1 VRWLRDSVIKGLII
15 EGRGGIAPARV
26 HSHSIL
32 GPVTPGLPDLLL
44 PSARIIVP
52 VPGDHWEPAL
62 FLIERY
68 SPPAIR
74 AVWTDQHR
82 LELWLRIEIL
92 ACEAWATLGRIPA
105 SALPKIRKGTFDVE
119 KIAEVEA
126 RVGHD
131 VIAFLTVLNESIGQ
145 PEARYVHLGMT
156 SQDLNDTSMAVQL
169 VESSRIIARDLA
181 TVREAAAVLAVRH
194 RRTLMAG
201 RTHGVVAEPITFG
214 FKVAGWVAELDR
226 AQDRLARAEV
236 EVAVGRVSG
245 AVGTHATV
253 DPKVEEHVC
262 QELGLVPDDVSTQV
276 VARDRHA
283 SFMSAL
289 ALVAGTLERIAT
301 EVRHL
306 QRSEV
311 GEAFEPFGKEQ
322 KGSSAMPHK
331 RNPVLTERV
340 CGLARVVRGH
350 LVTALEN
357 TALWHERDISHSS
370 AERIILPDACA
381 VVDYMALEMAKVLS
395 GLDVRPERM
404 LRNLHFGGGVVFSQ
418 RVLLALVDSG
428 MSRED
433 AYLVVQKAAMRAM
446 EEDGAGF
453 RDLLEKDGEVMT
465 RIGSKLNEV
474 FDPWAGLEHT
484 DLAYERLGLAVK
496 SK

>member
-1 VRWLRDSVIKGLII
+1 
-15 EGRGGIAPARV
+15 
-26 HSHSIL
+26 
-32 GPVTPGLPDLLL
+32 
-44 PSARIIVP
+44 
-52 VPGDHWEPAL
+52 
-62 FLIERY
+62 LIERY

-74 AVWTDQHR
+74 AVWSDQHR
-82 LELWLRIEIL
+82 FELWLRIEVL
-92 ACEAWATLGRIPA
+92 ACEGWASIGRIPA
-105 SALPKIRKGTFDVE
+105 SALPRIRQGTFDAE
-119 KIAEVEA
+119 KIAEVEG

-131 VIAFLTVLNESIGQ
+131 VIAFLTVVNESIGQ

-156 SQDLNDTSMAVQL
+156 SQDLNDTAMAVQL
-169 VESSRIIARDLA
+169 VESARLIADDLVA
-181 TVREAAAVLAVRH
+181 VREAAAELALRH
-194 RRTLMAG
+194 RGTLMAG
-201 RTHGVVAEPITFG
+201 RTHGVAAEPITFG

-226 AQDRLARAEV
+226 AHVRLEKASD

-245 AVGTHATV
+245 AVGTHATI
-253 DPKVEEHVC
+253 DPRVEEHVC
-262 QELGLVPDDVSTQV
+262 GELGLLPDLVSTQV

-289 ALVAGTLERIAT
+289 ALVAGTLERVAT
-301 EVRHL
+301 EIRHL

-370 AERIILPDACA
+370 AERIIFPDACA
-381 VVDYMALEMAKVLS
+381 AVDYMCQEMAKVLR
-395 GLDVRPERM
+395 GLEVRTERM
-404 LRNLHFGGGVVFSQ
+404 LRNLQFGGGVVFSQ

-433 AYLVVQKAAMRAM
+433 AYLIVQRAAMKAM
-446 EEDGAGF
+446 DDQGGPGF
-453 RDLLEKDGEVMT
+453 RALLEDDPEVMA
-465 RIGSKLNEV
+465 RIGGRLDEA
-474 FDPWAGLEHT
+474 FDPWSGLEHT
-484 DLAYERLGLAVK
+484 ELAYERLGLAVK
-496 SK
+496 AR

>member
-1 VRWLRDSVIKGLII
+1 M
-15 EGRGGIAPARV
+15 
-26 HSHSIL
+26 
-32 GPVTPGLPDLLL
+32 
-44 PSARIIVP
+44 
-52 VPGDHWEPAL
+52 
-62 FLIERY
+62 IERY

-74 AVWTDQHR
+74 AVWSDQHR
-82 LELWLRIEIL
+82 FELWLRIEIL
-92 ACEAWATLGRIPA
+92 ACEAWAALGRIPA
-105 SALPKIRKGTFDVE
+105 SALPKIRTGTFDAG
-119 KIAEVEA
+119 KIAEVEG

-156 SQDLNDTSMAVQL
+156 SQDLNDTAMAVQL
-169 VESSRIIARDLA
+169 GESARIIAADLDV
-181 TVREAAAVLAVRH
+181 VREAAADLAIRH

-201 RTHGVVAEPITFG
+201 RTHGIVAEPITFG

-226 AQDRLARAEV
+226 ALERLSRAAD

-245 AVGTHATV
+245 AVGTHATI

-262 QELGLVPDDVSTQV
+262 KEMGLRPDIVSTQV

-289 ALVAGTLERIAT
+289 ALIAGTLERIAT
-301 EVRHL
+301 EIRHL

-311 GEAFEPFGKEQ
+311 GEAFEPFGREQ

-350 LVTALEN
+350 LVAALEN

-370 AERIILPDACA
+370 AERIIFPDSCA
-381 VVDYMALEMAKVLS
+381 AVDYMAQEMGKVLK
-395 GLDVRPERM
+395 GLEVRPERM
-404 LRNLHFGGGVVFSQ
+404 LRNLQFGGGVVFSG
-418 RVLLALVDSG
+418 RALLALVDSG

-433 AYLVVQKAAMRAM
+433 AYPIVQKAAMQAM
-446 EEDGAGF
+446 DDEGAGF
-453 RDLLEKDGEVMT
+453 RQILEANPEVVS
-465 RIGSKLNEV
+465 RIGTKLDEV
-474 FDPWAGLEHT
+474 FNPWAGLEHT
-484 DLAYERLGLAVK
+484 DLAFEKLGLGAK
-496 SK
+496 TR